1 MVGAGEVGTYVA
13 GRLSREGHNIVVVDS
28 NSQALLSV
36 SDQHDVLTVRGN
48 ASNPKVMREAGLD
61 KVDLLVAVT
70 DSDEVNL
77 LACLQAKQA
86 GVESTVARIEDSD
99 LRGRGGL
106 AIRKAVGADL
116 VLDPDGQTADSIHE
130 LLVYKGASDIY
141 ELAGGEVLVVGA
153 RLTADAPLVG
163 KKISDIGTDYEPE
176 WDFIFGALTRDG
188 ETSVMRRNV
197 TLQANDLLR
206 VVCRQQGRSELMRI
220 MGLHRATLR
229 RVMLLGGGRTPERL
243 ASRLVERG
251 ITVAIL
257 ERSEERCKALSEGNR
272 HALVLHGDITDIDVL
287 KREDIG
293 SYDAVVAATGE
304 DDANV
309 LACLYAKSEG
319 VGETIAVV
327 HRLSLL
333 HLLKQVGIDAAMSP
347 RTASANGVLRLV
359 RGGVAAVGTFLE
371 GDVEVLE
378 LEVAPGSR
386 ADDTQVRELHLTGH
400 VLLAAI
406 IRDGNAR
413 IARGHSQ
420 MRARDHVVV
429 FVTPQQVDEVKRAFA

>member
-13 GRLSREGHNIVVVDS
+13 GRLSREGHNIVVIDPS
-28 NSQALLSV
+28 ARALAGV

-48 ASNPKVMREAGLD
+48 ASNPKVMQEAGLD

-77 LACLQAKQA
+77 IACLQAKQA
-86 GVESTVARIEDSD
+86 GVKSTVARIEDSE
-99 LRGRGGL
+99 LRGREGL
-106 AIRKAVGADL
+106 AIREAAGADL
-116 VLDPDGQTADSIHE
+116 VLDPDGQTAESIHE
-130 LLVYKGASDIY
+130 LLVYKGASDLY
-141 ELAGGEVLVVGA
+141 ELADGEVLVVGA
-153 RLTADAPLVG
+153 RLSPDAPLVG
-163 KKISDIGTDYEPE
+163 QKVSEVGDEYEPE

-188 ETSVMRRNV
+188 ETTVMRRNE
-197 TLQANDLLR
+197 TLLANDLLR
-206 VVCRQQGRSELMRI
+206 VVCRRSGRAELMRI
-220 MGLHRATLR
+220 LGLHRATLR
-229 RVMLLGGGRTPERL
+229 RVMLLGGGRTSERL
-243 ASRLVERG
+243 ATLLIERG
-251 ITVAIL
+251 TEVTIL
-257 ERSEERCKALSEGNR
+257 ERNEERCKVLSERNR
-272 HALVLHGDITDIDVL
+272 HVLVLHGDITDIDVL

-319 VGETIAVV
+319 VDETVAVV

-333 HLLKQVGIDAAMSP
+333 PLLKQVGIDAAMSP

-359 RGGVAAVGTFLE
+359 RGDVASVGTFLE

-386 ADDTQVRELHLTGH
+386 ADGTPVGELHLTGR

-413 IARGHSQ
+413 IARGHSEL
-420 MRARDHVVV
+420 RARDHVAI